1 MAYQDILDKK
11 SFEFIFSLTIVLWLL
26 ELSTDLP
33 SSYQFLGWLLT
44 LLIVIIFCVS
54 TQILEIYEKEPDL
67 SINKE
72 NAKGNMDVCI
82 LIGLALLGVFFILAY
97 NTIENTNGHFLN
109 FMTKLGVLSF
119 AWLSSST
126 IGSFVYSLLMR

>member
-26 ELSTDLP
+26 ELSTDLR